1 MSFCVLKDG
10 TEDALLELAPIF
22 QNYISF
28 YFYSILFLKKKVKDK
43 LFCILKDGTADA
55 LLELAPISQDTC
67 TSAQVRRRKFRSNL
81 KNILYSWNISFCNLS
96 QKCLNDVPKLSH
108 GCPEVVSKLLL
119 CCAKWC
125 SSFVHVVN

>member
-1 MSFCVLKDG
+1 MSFCVLMDG

-81 KNILYSWNISFCNLS
+81 KIFCILCTYLS
-96 QKCLNDVPKLSH
+96 VTFLKNVSMMCQNCPTVVPKLSPSFF
-108 GCPEVVSKLLL
+108 CVVRSGAQVL
-119 CCAKWC
+119 
-125 SSFVHVVN
+125 SM